1 MNSALDQFYH
11 PNLILFLFVQDLKS
25 ELDIRSAQC
34 SKQTDLI
41 AQLEDHVE
49 QLQTI
54 STPYRYS
61 VHTISI
67 PYRQCT
73 DNQYRSTGSVHT
85 ISTPYRQCTN
95 NQYTVQVV
103 YRQSVLRT
111 GSVHTIRTPYIQCT
125 NNQYTVQVV
134 YRQSVLSTGGEQKS
148 VHSTDSVQTISTL

>member
-1 MNSALDQFYH
+1 MISALDQFYH

-34 SKQTDLI
+34 TKQTDLI

-73 DNQYRSTGSVHT
+73 
-85 ISTPYRQCTN
+85 N

-103 YRQSVLRT
+103 YRQSVHST
-111 GSVHTIRTPYIQCT
+111 GSLQTISSQYRYSVHAIRIPYRYCT
-125 NNQYTVQVV
+125 DNQYTVQVV
-134 YRQSVLSTGGEQKS
+134 YIQLVHLTG
-148 VHSTDSVQTISTL
+148 SVQTINIP

>member
-73 DNQYRSTGSVHT
+73 DNQYTEQVVYKQSVHRTGSVHT
-85 ISTPYRQCTN
+85 ISIPYRQCTNISTPYRQCTY
-95 NQYTVQVV
+95 NQYTLQVV
-103 YRQSVLRT
+103 YRQSVYRT
-111 GSVHTIRTPYIQCT
+111 D
-125 NNQYTVQVV
+125 NVQI
-134 YRQSVLSTGGEQKS
+134 T
-148 VHSTDSVQTISTL
+148 